1 MEKAVFYSVDHDVAT
16 IEFNDPKAK
25 VNVLTAEVLLQ
36 FNALVTQVENDPK
49 VKVLLI
55 RSGKKDV
62 FIAGADIKEIQ
73 GITAT
78 QDGVRKAQYG
88 QNIFNHLEDLKI
100 PTVAVI
106 DGVALGGGCEL
117 ALACKYRIATFNE
130 KIKIGLP
137 EVNLGILPGFGGTY
151 RLPHV
156 IGIMQ
161 ALTMILGA
169 KVISGLDALKLGLI
183 DLLLPQ
189 VNLEAGLKEFLN
201 MTKDSPQRKDQ
212 FHRRAKGVQAFLDH
226 NFIGHVLVFEQA
238 ARNVSQKTKGFY
250 PSPLKVL
257 ELMKETFMAPR
268 EKALELEAQA
278 FGHLVVGD
286 VCKNLIKVFYLTER
300 YRKWLPPQCADLTPR
315 VIKKCAVLGA
325 GVMGGGIAQILSYYD
340 MDVRVKDINYDA
352 LAKGLQ
358 AAAKVFNQVVKRKK
372 MKPSLAAAKM
382 LRIGTTLNFTGFAG
396 CDCVIEAVVENMD
409 VKKKVFSE
417 CSQNV
422 AADSLIFTNTSAL
435 SVNEM
440 AQAVNNPSRFM
451 GFHFFNPVHRM
462 PLVELVYGQETSWQ
476 TIADALALVR
486 RLGKTPILVKD
497 SPGFLI
503 NRILL
508 AYINEAGFLLQ
519 EGVPVSVIDQVMTD
533 FGMPVGPLA
542 LSDEVGLDVGIKVLH
557 ILHQGLG
564 ERFKPAEIFVKVFE
578 KKLLGKKSG
587 AGFYMHQ
594 SGGRAP
600 NKSIEALCVSK
611 SVSSTQHKELK
622 ERLLL
627 VMINEAARCLADGI
641 VDQPGTVDVGM
652 ILGTGFPPFRAG
664 LLHFADQY
672 GISNIVDALNFFKE
686 RLGADRFTPADYLM
700 NLHHRKTFF
709 YSEKI

>member
-1 MEKAVFYSVDHDVAT
+1 MEKSVFYRLEQDVAI
-16 IEFNDPKAK
+16 IEFNNPQAK
-25 VNVLTAEVLLQ
+25 VNVLTADVLRQ
-36 FNALVTQVENDPK
+36 FNAFVTQIENDPQ
-49 VKVLLI
+49 VGVLVI
-55 RSGKKDV
+55 QSSKKDV
-62 FIAGADIKEIQ
+62 FIAGADIKEIE
-73 GITAT
+73 GIDTT
-78 QDGVRKAQYG
+78 DVGIRKAQNG

-117 ALACKYRIATFNE
+117 ALACKYRIATFND
-130 KIKIGLP
+130 KVKIGLP

-156 IGIMQ
+156 IGIAQ

-169 KVISGLDALKLGLI
+169 KVISGADALKLGLI
-183 DLLLPQ
+183 DRLLSQ
-189 VNLEAGLKEFLN
+189 ANFESGLKDFLN
-201 MTKDSPQRKDQ
+201 MIKDSAQRKDQ
-212 FHRRAKGVQAFLDH
+212 FRRRAKGVQAFLDH

-238 ARNVSQKTKGFY
+238 ARNVRQKTKGFY

-300 YRKWLPPQCADLTPR
+300 YRKLMPPQCVDLTPK
-315 VIKKCAVLGA
+315 VINKCAVLGA
-325 GVMGGGIAQILSYYD
+325 GIMGGGIAQILSYND

-358 AAAKVFNQVVKRKK
+358 AAAKVFSQVVKRKK
-372 MKPSLAAAKM
+372 MKPALAAAKM
-382 LRIGTTLNFTGFAG
+382 LKIGTTLDFSGFG
-396 CDCVIEAVVENMD
+396 DCECVIEAVIENMD

-417 CSQNV
+417 CSRNV
-422 AADSLIFTNTSAL
+422 AADALLFTNTSAL
-435 SVNEM
+435 SVDEM
-440 AQAVNNPSRFM
+440 AQAVSNPSRFM

-462 PLVELVYGQETSWQ
+462 PLVELITGQETSAQ

-508 AYINEAGFLLQ
+508 AYINEAGFLLE
-519 EGVPVSVIDQVMTD
+519 EGVSVALIDQLMTD

-564 ERFKPAEIFVKVFE
+564 ERFKPAEIFIKVFE

-587 AGFYMHQ
+587 SGFYLHRP
-594 SGGRAP
+594 GGRVP
-600 NKSIEALCVSK
+600 NKAIAALCVTKPVTSQ
-611 SVSSTQHKELK
+611 QHKEFK

-627 VMINEAARCLADGI
+627 VMVNEAARCLADGI
-641 VDQPGTVDVGM
+641 VDGPSTIDVGM
-652 ILGTGFPPFRAG
+652 ILGTGFPPFRGG
-664 LLHFADQY
+664 LLRFADEY
-672 GISNIVDALNFFKE
+672 GVSNVVDSLMFFKE
-686 RLGADRFTPADYLM
+686 RLGADRFTPSDYLF
-700 NLHHRKTFF
+700 NLRQRRASF
-709 YSEKI
+709 YSVG